1 MKNVE
6 SLESLAADWIEAK
19 RVEKQANAQ
28 RIAIEEKM
36 LEQIKPNKEGR
47 TTTRLDTGF
56 KIIATAKTVFKA
68 DIEALNDLTHKWDQA
83 LVPIKIKFELD
94 DTKLKALREEH
105 PKLWLEIAPVID
117 SKPAKTHIAVEL

>member
-1 MKNVE
+1 MK
-6 SLESLAADWIEAK
+6 SLETLAADWIEAK
-19 RVEKQANAQ
+19 RLERQANVQ
-28 RIAIEEKM
+28 RLAIEEEM

-47 TTTRLDTGF
+47 TTTHLDTGF
-56 KIIATAKTVFKA
+56 KIVSTAKTTFKA
-68 DIEALNDLTHKWDQA
+68 DVEALNDLTHDWDQA

-94 DTKLKALREEH
+94 DTKLKAIRDEY